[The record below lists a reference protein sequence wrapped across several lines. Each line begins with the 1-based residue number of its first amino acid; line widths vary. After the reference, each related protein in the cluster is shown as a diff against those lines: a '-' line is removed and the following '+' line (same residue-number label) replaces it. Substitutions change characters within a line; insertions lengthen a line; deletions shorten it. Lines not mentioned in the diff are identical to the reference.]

1 MSKLLFLLLL
11 SFNLH
16 AMVIG
21 HDTRAIV
28 KNPSFP
34 FTAIGMLEAF
44 DGQVCT
50 AVLVGEDLLL
60 TAAHCIEREGRRLR
74 AREVRFHTQYLY
86 GESLGSIVEVE
97 GFFVGARP
105 LQSEDWMI
113 VKLKEKIGRRLGFL
127 ATGPID
133 PTHLHTPRYFLP
145 GFDIEFS
152 KNEGLSMS
160 LNQVPGRVK
169 NLENNLIYHDIPTGI
184 GSSGGPIL
192 ENREGVWTVVGITVA
207 QARSGFC
214 RVYNMRDCHNIA
226 VPQSAWRATLQS
238 LQR

>member
-1 MSKLLFLLLL
+1 MPKLLFLLLL

-21 HDTRAIV
+21 HDSRAIV

-50 AVLVGEDLLL
+50 GVLVGEDLVL

-74 AREVRFHTQYLY
+74 AREVRLHTNYLY
-86 GESLGSIVEVE
+86 GESLGSVVEVE

-127 ATGPID
+127 ATGSIEAW
-133 PTHLHTPRYFLP
+133 HLHTPRYFLP

-160 LNQVPGRVK
+160 LNQLPGRVK
-169 NLENNLIYHDIPTGI
+169 NLENSLIYHDLPTGV

-226 VPQSAWRATLQS
+226 VPESAWRATLQS

>member
-1 MSKLLFLLLL
+1 MLV

-21 HDTRAIV
+21 TDTRAIV

-34 FTAIGMLEAF
+34 FTSIGMLEAF

-50 AVLVGEDLLL
+50 AVLVSEDLVLS
-60 TAAHCIEREGRRLR
+60 AAHCIEREGRRLR

-86 GESLGSIVEVE
+86 GESVGTIIEVE
-97 GFFVGARP
+97 GFYVGARP
-105 LQSEDWMI
+105 LQTEDWML
-113 VKLKEKIGRRLGFL
+113 VKLKQKIGKRLGFL
-127 ATGPID
+127 ATGAPEAW
-133 PTHLHTPRYFLP
+133 HLGTPRYFIP

-160 LNQVPGRVK
+160 LNQVPGRIK
-169 NLENNLIYHDIPTGI
+169 NMERGLLFHDMPTGV

-192 ENREGVWTVVGITVA
+192 ENRDGVWTVVGITVA
-207 QARSGFC
+207 QARSGSC

-226 VPQSAWRATLQS
+226 VPESAWRATLKS
-238 LQR
+238 LR